1 MTAGDAGFKVAEVQ
15 DLTEEQIRQIYNLH
29 RTALPD
35 DVMPAF
41 GISVTGAYLNTL
53 NSQDIGAVLT
63 AESEGRVIGY
73 IALRFKEFSMAGCV
87 GFTGILT
94 FLGRALRR
102 PSLLLRLIAQLRL
115 RVKNPELSAEIDFFV
130 VDPGFRGQSVGT
142 RLVDLA
148 ETAASERGCNSI
160 FTKTSNERLFGFYV
174 RTKEAQL
181 IDAYL
186 VRSERYFS
194 VGWPIAR

>member
-1 MTAGDAGFKVAEVQ
+1 MTGDAPGIDVAEIRH
-15 DLTEEQIRQIYNLH
+15 LTDDQIRQIYNLH
-29 RTALPD
+29 STALPD

-41 GISVTGAYLNTL
+41 GISVTKAYLNTL
-53 NSQDIGAVLT
+53 NSQDTGVVLT

-87 GFTGILT
+87 GFIGILT

-102 PSLLLRLIAQLRL
+102 PGLLLRLFAQLRL

-130 VDPGFRGQSVGT
+130 VDPEFRGQSVGS

-148 ETAASERGCNSI
+148 ETAASEKGCNSI
-160 FTKTSNERLFGFYV
+160 FTKTSNERLFGYYV
-174 RTKEAQL
+174 RAKEARL

>member
-1 MTAGDAGFKVAEVQ
+1 MTDDDAGIKVAEVQ
-15 DLTEEQIRQIYNLH
+15 HLTEEQIRQIYNLH

-41 GISVTGAYLNTL
+41 GVSVTGAYLKTL
-53 NSQDIGAVLT
+53 NSQDTGVVLT
-63 AESEGRVIGY
+63 AEFEGRVIGY

-87 GFTGILT
+87 GFIGILT

-130 VDPGFRGQSVGT
+130 VDPGFRGQSIGS

-148 ETAASERGCNSI
+148 ETAASEKGCNSI
-160 FTKTSNERLFGFYV
+160 FTKTSNERLFRFYV
-174 RTKEAQL
+174 RTKEARL